1 MGILLELVRRLNVD
15 VGTVFTASVSRTAE
29 CESPVA
35 EGQRKTSFLDG
46 SASLTR
52 KNPTNMLSGQGHPPE
67 MASAPRSIEFTE
79 GDLMQPPNT
88 RVGSDEATTTLTEP
102 NMFERIDPKPSS
114 VNYGFNE
121 MLSNMSFD
129 FDPLFGFND
138 FQMEFEVEL

>member
-29 CESPVA
+29 CESPVP
-35 EGQRKTSFLDG
+35 EDRRTTSFLNSG
-46 SASLTR
+46 ASLIR
-52 KNPTNMLSGQGHPPE
+52 KNPTDMLSGQCHPPE
-67 MASAPRSIEFTE
+67 MTGAPRSVDIAE

-88 RVGSDEATTTLTEP
+88 RVGSDEATTTLLEP
-102 NMFERIDPKPSS
+102 NMFEGIDPEPSS
-114 VNYGFNE
+114 VNYGFDE

-138 FQMEFEVEL
+138 FQMDFDEGL